1 MKMIRRIATAAAGLA
16 LVGSSVFAQS
26 LADAKKAIDA
36 EQYVKAKAMLKNLTT
51 TQPTNAEAF
60 FQLGWVY
67 LEQEYVDSAKAVF
80 NKGVAAD
87 PKSAL
92 NYVGL
97 GVAAHLN
104 KDDAGANASFKQ
116 AIDLKK
122 KKDAEPFLYIGKGYL
137 LGAED
142 GKLSS
147 QNANLAIDALNKAKL
162 DNEKNAEIFIE
173 LGNAYRSQF
182 KSNDAYSNYQ
192 TALTLDPKSVTANT
206 AIGVLWKYAD
216 SFDSAEA
223 AFKAATGIDANF
235 GPAYREWAETE
246 SREATTNR
254 KVAVDKIN
262 SAVAHYKTYM
272 SLTDQSDETLLRYAD
287 FLVRAGKWAEVREV
301 ATKLAAS
308 SNPNARVYRYL
319 SYAAFESKD
328 FKGAMDYMNK
338 WMAKAD
344 PKRVIPRDF
353 LYHGRAQIQSGQ
365 DTTKGIETL
374 TKAVQL
380 DSSFVDVYPDIA
392 GVYYKRGKYQGS
404 ADAWAKYIAR
414 TKQLNLND
422 YINLGRSYYFG
433 FTSEEIAKAKADPSY
448 KPDSTFLVRAD
459 SAFAYIN
466 KRAASPVAYATLM
479 RARIAD
485 LKDADRNNIK
495 GIAKPYYEQ
504 VVEISGVK
512 DPATLSAIDKTG
524 LLEAYDYLG
533 VYYGYKEKDDIKA
546 TEYFNKA
553 KTLRPDDAQ
562 ADAYFKQKA
571 GTKSK

>member
-1 MKMIRRIATAAAGLA
+1 MKMIRRIATAAAGIA

-67 LEQEYVDSAKAVF
+67 LSQDYIDSAKTVF

-97 GVAAHLN
+97 GVVAHLN

-116 AIDLKK
+116 AIDSRK

-206 AIGVLWKYAD
+206 AIGVLWRYAD
-216 SFDSAEA
+216 SFDSAET
-223 AFKAATGIDANF
+223 AFKTATTLDPNF

-246 SREATTNR
+246 SREAGNR
-254 KVAVDKIN
+254 GKNASEKIA
-262 SAVAHYKTYM
+262 SAVAHYKTYLT
-272 SLTDQSDETLLRYAD
+272 LTDQSNETLLRYAD
-287 FLVRAGKWAEVREV
+287 FLVRAGRWAELREV
-301 ATKLAAS
+301 GAKLTAS
-308 SNPNARVYRYL
+308 PNVNARIYRYL
-319 SYAAFESKD
+319 GYAALENKD
-328 FKGAMDYMNK
+328 PKAAMENMSK
-338 WMAKAD
+338 WMARAD
-344 PKRVIPRDF
+344 AKRIIPRDY
-353 LYHGRAQIQSGQ
+353 LYHGRAQIQAGQ
-365 DTTKGIETL
+365 DTTKAIETL
-374 TKAVQL
+374 TKAVEL
-380 DSSFVDVYPDIA
+380 DSTFADVYRDIA
-392 GVYYKRGKYQGS
+392 KVNVDRKRYVP
-404 ADAWAKYIAR
+404 AFDAYSNILRKDKNLTFGDYLSVGRFGYFAFNDQVTRAK
-414 TKQLNLND
+414 T
-422 YINLGRSYYFG
+422 
-433 FTSEEIAKAKADPSY
+433 DPTV
-448 KPDSTFLVRAD
+448 KPDSSLLVKAD
-459 SAFAYIN
+459 SALSYMQRKMPTPTF
-466 KRAASPVAYATLM
+466 YAPLF
-479 RARIAD
+479 RARIAE
-485 LKDADRNNIK
+485 LRDADRENKK
-495 GIAKPYYEQ
+495 GLAKSFYEQ
-504 VVEISGVK
+504 VVQILEPK
-512 DPATLSAIDKTG
+512 TATLAAQEKTG
-524 LLEAYDYLG
+524 LIEAYDYLG
-533 VYYGYKEKDDIKA
+533 NIYAYKEKDDVKA
-546 TEYFNKA
+546 AEYFNKA
-553 KTLRPDDAQ
+553 KTLDPADTQ
-562 ADAYFKQKA
+562 ADFYFKQKA
-571 GTKSK
+571 GSKSK